1 MASQTPQLHFVIF
14 PFMAQGPMIPMMDI
28 AKLLLQRNNVIVTI
42 ITTTQNTARFTSTF
56 SCFIDSSYQIRLIQ
70 LQFPYQEAGLPEGCE
85 NLDMLHSLGNA
96 LSLFKRSAR
105 GPATFVNCS
114 HQITIND
121 DFNETIFEELS
132 PPPSC
137 IVSDMSLPYTI
148 HIAKKFNIPKISFV
162 GVSCYCLMCY
172 EALHTSNMRE
182 SIKDETEYFVIPGLP
197 DEIEVTKAQVPGSAD
212 DSWNKFYQE
221 IHAAEADT
229 YGIIMKSFQ
238 ELEPEYERMY
248 KKVRKDKVW
257 CVSPVSLTNKD
268 HLDKAQRG
276 NKVSI
281 EEWMHQKWL
290 DSQKLNSVIRGG
302 RQLERLEKWIK
313 EDGFEERIKDQSLII
328 RDQFLNEKL
337 VVKVLKV
344 GVKVGAESSMVWGK
358 EEEIGVL
365 VKKEDIKIEIEKLMD
380 ENDADFEERRNRVRQ
395 LAEMAKRSV
404 EEGSLKSQLTIVAP
418 SSSLRSSRIVAAS
431 FFPALLSLSS
441 PRRRCF
447 SPLRGFTA
455 SPRCPCFSPVLL
467 LLRCFYLAAS
477 ASLSWLI
484 VDCALLLL
492 LRCIGRLWVVIC
504 GLSSVGCLFA
514 AAASL
519 HRPFVGCHL

>member
-14 PFMAQGPMIPMMDI
+14 PFMAQGHMIPMMDI
-28 AKLLLQRNNVIVTI
+28 AKLLLQRNNVIVTV
-42 ITTTQNTARFTSTF
+42 ITTTHNAARFTSTF
-56 SCFIDSSYQIRLIQ
+56 ARFIDFGYQIRLIQ
-70 LQFPYQEAGLPEGCE
+70 LQFPYKEAGLPEGCE

-96 LSLFKRSAR
+96 LSLFNALNLLREPVEK
-105 GPATFVNCS
+105 
-114 HQITIND
+114 
-121 DFNETIFEELS
+121 IFEELS

-148 HIAKKFNIPKISFV
+148 HIAKKFNIPRISFV

-172 EALHTSNMRE
+172 EALRTSNVKE

-197 DEIEVTKAQVPGSAD
+197 DEIEVTKAQVPGPAD

-229 YGIIMKSFQ
+229 YGIIMNSFQ
-238 ELEPEYERMY
+238 ELEPEYERMF

-257 CVSPVSLTNKD
+257 CVGPVSLSNKD
-268 HLDKAQRG
+268 QLEKAQRG
-276 NKVSI
+276 NKVST

-290 DSQKLNSVIRGG
+290 DSQKPKSVIYVCLGSLCNLTAT
-302 RQLERLEKWIK
+302 QLIQIGLALEESKRPFIWVIREGSQLKRLEKWIK

-328 RDQFLNEKL
+328 RGWAPQLLILSHPSIGGFLTHCGWNSNLEAICAGVPMLTWPLFADQFLNEKL

-365 VKKEDIKIEIEKLMD
+365 VKKEDIKIGIEKLMD
-380 ENDADFEERRNRVRQ
+380 ENDADCEERRERVRQ

-404 EEGSLKSQLTIVAP
+404 EEGGSSHSNLTMFIQDILHNQIVKS
-418 SSSLRSSRIVAAS
+418 
-431 FFPALLSLSS
+431 
-441 PRRRCF
+441 
-447 SPLRGFTA
+447 
-455 SPRCPCFSPVLL
+455 
-467 LLRCFYLAAS
+467 
-477 ASLSWLI
+477 
-484 VDCALLLL
+484 
-492 LRCIGRLWVVIC
+492 
-504 GLSSVGCLFA
+504 
-514 AAASL
+514 
-519 HRPFVGCHL
+519 

>member
-70 LQFPYQEAGLPEGCE
+70 LQFPYQEA
-85 NLDMLHSLGNA
+85 
-96 LSLFKRSAR
+96 
-105 GPATFVNCS
+105 
-114 HQITIND
+114 
-121 DFNETIFEELS
+121 
-132 PPPSC
+132 
-137 IVSDMSLPYTI
+137 VSDMSLPYTI

-328 RDQFLNEKL
+328 RGFLTHCVWNSNLEAIYVGVPMLLWSLFADQFLNEKL

-380 ENDADFEERRNRVRQ
+380 ENDADFEERRNRLYIIEKPSLVLQ
-395 LAEMAKRSV
+395 QAEYDDDSDLK
-404 EEGSLKSQLTIVAP
+404 EISLFNIE
-418 SSSLRSSRIVAAS
+418 
-431 FFPALLSLSS
+431 
-441 PRRRCF
+441 
-447 SPLRGFTA
+447 
-455 SPRCPCFSPVLL
+455 
-467 LLRCFYLAAS
+467 
-477 ASLSWLI
+477 
-484 VDCALLLL
+484 
-492 LRCIGRLWVVIC
+492 
-504 GLSSVGCLFA
+504 
-514 AAASL
+514 
-519 HRPFVGCHL
+519 

>member
-105 GPATFVNCS
+105 GPATF
-114 HQITIND
+114 TFPL
-121 DFNETIFEELS
+121 FNALSLLRELVETIFEELS

-290 DSQKLNSVIRGG
+290 DSQKLNSVIYVCLESLRNLTAT
-302 RQLERLEKWIK
+302 QLIEIGFLTHCVWNSNLEAIYVGVPMLLW
-313 EDGFEERIKDQSLII
+313 SLFA
-328 RDQFLNEKL
+328 DQFLNEKL

-404 EEGSLKSQLTIVAP
+404 EEGGSSNSNTTTNMAFSNAKFCNALKS
-418 SSSLRSSRIVAAS
+418 
-431 FFPALLSLSS
+431 
-441 PRRRCF
+441 F
-447 SPLRGFTA
+447 S
-455 SPRCPCFSPVLL
+455 
-467 LLRCFYLAAS
+467 
-477 ASLSWLI
+477 
-484 VDCALLLL
+484 
-492 LRCIGRLWVVIC
+492 
-504 GLSSVGCLFA
+504 
-514 AAASL
+514 
-519 HRPFVGCHL
+519 